1 MTKIT
6 QYIEQANGKTLF
18 SMEVIPPV
26 KGNNISEL
34 LANIEPLMEFKPPFV
49 DVTYHREEY
58 LEKPQP
64 DGSVKHIITRK
75 RPGTIGICSSIMH
88 RFKVDTVPHVLC
100 GGFTKDETEDFLM
113 DLHYLGIENVLV
125 LRGDPAK
132 PFKTFKPRTN
142 GHAYAS
148 ELLQQVASM
157 NQGAYLHEEVE
168 KLDPTNF
175 CIGVSAYPEKHFE
188 AVDFDTDF
196 KYLKEKVAAGADY
209 IVTQMFFDNQ
219 KYFDFVNLC
228 RAEGINI
235 PIIPGLKPLS
245 TKKQLSILP
254 RLFHL
259 DMPADFVKA
268 VENCPDDTQARQVG
282 IEWSIQQCKEL
293 MAFGVPVLHFYTMGK
308 SDNIYKVAKELF

>member
-26 KGNNISEL
+26 KGNSINEL
-34 LANIEPLMEFKPPFV
+34 LANIEPLMEFQPPFV

-58 LEKPQP
+58 LEKTQP
-64 DGSVKHIITRK
+64 DGSIKQVITRK

-113 DLHYLGIENVLV
+113 DLHYLGIDNVLV

-142 GHAYAS
+142 GHSYAT

-157 NQGAYLHEEVE
+157 NRGAYLHEEAE
-168 KLDPTNF
+168 QLDPTDF

-196 KYLKEKVAAGADY
+196 KYLKDKVAAGADY

-228 RAEGINI
+228 RAEGITI

-245 TKKQLSILP
+245 TKKQLGILP

-268 VENCPDDTQARQVG
+268 VEDCENDAQARQVG

-293 MAFGVPVLHFYTMGK
+293 MQFGVPVLHFYTMGK
-308 SDNIYKVAKELF
+308 ADNIYKVAKELF

>member
-268 VENCPDDTQARQVG
+268 VENCPDDAQARQVG

-293 MAFGVPVLHFYTMGK
+293 MQFGVPVLHFYTMGK
-308 SDNIYKVAKELF
+308 SDNIYKVAKALF